1 LPSDSAGSER
11 KTVLVVDE
19 EQALLE
25 FFRDVIEQ
33 EGLHVVTAQ
42 DGAEAL
48 RLLESSETP
57 CLILLDLNIS
67 GLDAAEFRR
76 RQLSDPRLAGIP
88 IAGFK
93 GLSDEEGDARRLALS
108 SYLRNPMHLHQV
120 LETVSHDCSDPDHLD
135 VSHPRTTAAG

>member
-48 RLLESSETP
+48 RLLESSKTP

-67 GLDAAEFRR
+67 GMDAGEFRR
-76 RQLSDPRLAGIP
+76 RLLSDPRLAGIP

-120 LETVSHDCSDPDHLD
+120 LETVSHYCSDPDHLD

>member
-1 LPSDSAGSER
+1 LPGNPADSER

-19 EQALLE
+19 EETLLE

-33 EGLHVVTAQ
+33 EGFRVETAR

-48 RLLESSETP
+48 LFLESGETP

-67 GLDAAEFRR
+67 GMDAGEFRR

-120 LETVSHDCSDPDHLD
+120 LETVSHYCSDPDHID

>member
-1 LPSDSAGSER
+1 MPGKKADSER

-19 EQALLE
+19 EETLLE

-33 EGLHVVTAQ
+33 EGFHVETAR

-48 RLLESSETP
+48 LLLESGETP

-67 GLDAAEFRR
+67 GIDAEEFRR

-88 IAGFK
+88 IVGFK
-93 GLSDEEGDARRLALS
+93 GLSDDEGDARRLALS

-120 LETVSHDCSDPDHLD
+120 LETVAHYCSDPDHID
-135 VSHPRTTAAG
+135 ISHPRTTATG